1 MEVQTVVIRTQRFK
15 YQKYR
20 KTSQRSMCVTQQ
32 FQNFDFQWMI
42 PVQIMIFASNSQFLN
57 C

>member
-1 MEVQTVVIRTQRFK
+1 
-15 YQKYR
+15 
-20 KTSQRSMCVTQQ
+20 MCVTQQ

-57 C
+57 CWNWGVLFKAIQGKSFQGLL